1 MKVDALAR
9 AADGEGMGRSRHR
22 LLGTLAALILVAS
35 AVGLSSTAS
44 ATEVGVNVP
53 TTVAFRAPKA
63 LAAIRASRP
72 AWVRVFIGWNVL
84 EPGPGVYNVP
94 AIKVFRDYF
103 NALPKGTK
111 IDADVEGTP
120 RWAGGGSGSPA
131 TPPTDNSTFATFL
144 NHLVT
149 VFHGRVTAWE
159 LWNEEPSSGWWNGS
173 IAQFAGLVKAA
184 YPAIK
189 SADPSATVI
198 LGANNPAWL
207 TQLYADGIKGY
218 FDADAIHTDT
228 ACNVTSPYIY
238 EYNRDTTTVNQFFFL
253 GFTGIHAI
261 MAAHGDASKQIYMT
275 ELGWSST
282 SAECATGM
290 WAGQKLAGVSQAT
303 QATYLTQ
310 AYHCLAQSRYSYVR
324 AAMWF
329 ELYDNSNSSAALDN
343 YGLLNTN
350 YSPKPSFNAFVQ
362 ESLHGDQQSGPCGN
376 FSPPKI
382 TILHPTPNSRYSG
395 PLRIAVSA
403 SSPSNGV
410 REITIDLTRHT
421 REHFGARKGFP
432 ATLKASLTWL
442 GAKKLGAGPHKIKVI
457 VIDKL
462 GNVAKMSFSVVHMA
476 PSRHPAHHPAQ
487 H

>member
-1 MKVDALAR
+1 
-9 AADGEGMGRSRHR
+9 
-22 LLGTLAALILVAS
+22 
-35 AVGLSSTAS
+35 
-44 ATEVGVNVP
+44 
-53 TTVAFRAPKA
+53 
-63 LAAIRASRP
+63 
-72 AWVRVFIGWNVL
+72 
-84 EPGPGVYNVP
+84 
-94 AIKVFRDYF
+94 
-103 NALPKGTK
+103 
-111 IDADVEGTP
+111 
-120 RWAGGGSGSPA
+120 
-131 TPPTDNSTFATFL
+131 
-144 NHLVT
+144 
-149 VFHGRVTAWE
+149 
-159 LWNEEPSSGWWNGS
+159 
-173 IAQFAGLVKAA
+173 
-184 YPAIK
+184 
-189 SADPSATVI
+189 
-198 LGANNPAWL
+198 
-207 TQLYADGIKGY
+207 
-218 FDADAIHTDT
+218 
-228 ACNVTSPYIY
+228 
-238 EYNRDTTTVNQFFFL
+238 
-253 GFTGIHAI
+253 
-261 MAAHGDASKQIYMT
+261 
-275 ELGWSST
+275 
-282 SAECATGM
+282 
-290 WAGQKLAGVSQAT
+290 
-303 QATYLTQ
+303 
-310 AYHCLAQSRYSYVR
+310 
-324 AAMWF
+324 MWF